1 MGVISSASKVS
12 SLLLFTLTTDA
23 LGELHILG
31 HDGNTLGMD
40 SAAVGVLV
48 KTDQIGL
55 GGLLQSQNGL
65 GLEAEILL
73 VLVGDL
79 ADKALERSL
88 ADQEVRGLLVPR
100 TM

>member
-1 MGVISSASKVS
+1 
-12 SLLLFTLTTDA
+12 
-23 LGELHILG
+23 
-31 HDGNTLGMD
+31 MD

-48 KTDQIGL
+48 KTDQVGL

>member
-1 MGVISSASKVS
+1 
-12 SLLLFTLTTDA
+12 
-23 LGELHILG
+23 
-31 HDGNTLGMD
+31 MD

-88 ADQEVRGLLVPR
+88 ADQEVRGLLVPY
-100 TM
+100 TI

>member
-1 MGVISSASKVS
+1 
-12 SLLLFTLTTDA
+12 
-23 LGELHILG
+23 
-31 HDGNTLGMD
+31 MD